1 MQADSSCSMDDSIQN
16 ATVVKLQEQR
26 HGPQDLVH
34 LGAMPIPLRRPWFR
48 STLELLNNCS
58 PQESP
63 AKRIIPQQ
71 LVQRHELISVLNT
84 ERVAGSR
91 RMAGSKFAAH

>member
-1 MQADSSCSMDDSIQN
+1 MQADSSCSMDESIQN
-16 ATVVKLQEQR
+16 ATVVKLQVQR

-48 STLELLNNCS
+48 STLELLNTCS

-63 AKRIIPQQ
+63 APRIIPQQ
-71 LVQRHELISVLNT
+71 LVQRHELSSVLNT

-91 RMAGSKFAAH
+91 RMAGPKFAVH